1 MLLKSWKIDLIFQFL
16 ACLAWLFKNQQITHF
31 FDEKATLEE
40 LKLQIIY
47 CLDFRCYAMMG
58 SFSESA
64 QYLKVCLPAIQERYG
79 PHSIEVGHELIK
91 YTDVLLGK

>member
-1 MLLKSWKIDLIFQFL
+1 MSLQYKKFMNNIKNDKLL
-16 ACLAWLFKNQQITHF
+16 
-31 FDEKATLEE
+31 DEKATLKE
-40 LKLQIIY
+40 LKLQIIFFV
-47 CLDFRCYAMMG
+47 DFRCYAMMG

>member
-1 MLLKSWKIDLIFQFL
+1 MYFFEKNFLLLLKLLKIIFF
-16 ACLAWLFKNQQITHF
+16 I
-31 FDEKATLEE
+31 
-40 LKLQIIY
+40 
-47 CLDFRCYAMMG
+47 DFRCYAMMG

-91 YTDVLLGK
+91 YTDVLLGKEFCRTCNVLL

>member
-1 MLLKSWKIDLIFQFL
+1 
-16 ACLAWLFKNQQITHF
+16 
-31 FDEKATLEE
+31 
-40 LKLQIIY
+40 
-47 CLDFRCYAMMG
+47 MG

-91 YTDVLLGK
+91 YTDVLLGKEFCRTCNVLL

>member
-1 MLLKSWKIDLIFQFL
+1 MFGLIVQKPTNPTF
-16 ACLAWLFKNQQITHF
+16 F

-40 LKLQIIY
+40 LKLQIIFFV
-47 CLDFRCYAMMG
+47 DFRCYAMMG

-91 YTDVLLGK
+91 YTDVLLGKEFYRTFNVLL